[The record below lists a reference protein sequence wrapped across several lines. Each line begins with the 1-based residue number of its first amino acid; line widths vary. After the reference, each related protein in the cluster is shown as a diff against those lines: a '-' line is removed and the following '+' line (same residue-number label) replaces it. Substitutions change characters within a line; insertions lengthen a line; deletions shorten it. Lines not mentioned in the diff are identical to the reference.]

1 MTEKSS
7 TAPEISPRL
16 RQTIKTLDA
25 ISDWSGRAVA
35 WLALPLIGVLVYEV
49 VSRYGFNKPTLWAFD
64 FTYMLYGAHF
74 MLASAFTLRK
84 QGHIRTDF
92 LYRTWSPKWQGIVDA
107 ALYLV
112 LFLPA
117 VSFFFWFSLEF
128 AYTSTLQRET
138 SFLSPWQPPIY
149 PLKIVLPVSAVL
161 LFSQGIA
168 ELLRS
173 LYAAKHGRWYE
184 F

>member
-1 MTEKSS
+1 MAAYDS
-7 TAPEISPRL
+7 TAPEIPPRIK
-16 RQTIKTLDA
+16 RAIKTLDA
-25 ISDWSGRAVA
+25 ISDWSGHVVA
-35 WLALPLIGVLVYEV
+35 WLVIPLMAVLVFEV
-49 VSRYGFNKPTLWAFD
+49 ISRYVFDKPTLWAFD

-74 MLASAFTLRK
+74 MLVSAFTLFK

-107 ALYLV
+107 TLYLV

-128 AYTSTLQRET
+128 AYESWIQRET

-149 PLKIVLPVSAVL
+149 PLKIALPMSAFL
-161 LFSQGIA
+161 LFLQGIA
-168 ELLRS
+168 EFLRS
-173 LYAAKHGRWYE
+173 LYAAKHGRWHDL
-184 F
+184 